1 MEAQTLPTNTNNSQN
16 VVLENA
22 KLILVTA
29 LLFPFNLE
37 QLVNGLPVPDAPIGV
52 QLLIQLFKL
61 TFNSLY

>member
-1 MEAQTLPTNTNNSQN
+1 MDNIQLLKRNN

-22 KLILVTA
+22 KLILATA
-29 LLFPFNLE
+29 ILLPFNLD
-37 QLVNGLPVPDAPIGV
+37 QLINGLPVPDAPIGV

>member
-1 MEAQTLPTNTNNSQN
+1 MDNIQLLKRNN

-22 KLILVTA
+22 KLILATS
-29 LLFPFNLE
+29 LLLPFNLE

>member
-1 MEAQTLPTNTNNSQN
+1 MDNIQLLKRNN

-22 KLILVTA
+22 KLILATS
-29 LLFPFNLE
+29 LLLPFNLE
-37 QLVNGLPVPDAPIGV
+37 KLVNGLPVPDAPIGV